1 MTAFN
6 NIFVIMKK
14 EFIRFFSDKRLF
26 FIAVLMP
33 GVMVYLIYTILGS
46 AMNDRDKIDSNYQYL
61 IYGEN
66 VPNVISELVN
76 SCNLDFQI
84 CYEDDTENLKNELT
98 NKEIDLLMIFPENFD
113 DEIEEYNV
121 TSQMPAPDVKLFY
134 NSSKTESYEVY
145 NMIVNILNSYEE
157 SISNKFNVN
166 KIYDD
171 ETRYDCSSE
180 EDMYGQV
187 LSLLMPM
194 LLMVFMFS
202 GCMQIAPES
211 IAGEKERGTI
221 ATILITPVMRYQLA
235 IGKVLAL
242 SCISLISGISSF
254 IGIIASLPNIIETH
268 STNIAE
274 LLTIK
279 DYCIMFAIMLSTVLV
294 IVSVMSILS
303 AYAKTVKEAT
313 AYLTPF
319 MLIIIGISMSG
330 NFINSSGNPNYLTYA
345 IPMLNSSQCFMGIFS
360 FDYSILP
367 VILTFTSNIIFAA
380 ILSVILS
387 KMFKS
392 EQIIFSR

>member
-1 MTAFN
+1 MTMFN
-6 NIFVIMKK
+6 NIFTIMKK
-14 EFIRFFSDKRLF
+14 EFVRFFSDKRLF

-33 GVMVYLIYTILGS
+33 GLMVYLIYTVLGF
-46 AMNDRDKIDSNYQYL
+46 AMKDTDKTDNNYQYL
-61 IYGEN
+61 IYGAN
-66 VPNVISELVN
+66 VPKTISSLIN
-76 SCNLDFQI
+76 SCGLDLQI
-84 CYEDDTENLKNELT
+84 CLNENIENLKNELT
-98 NKEIDLLMIFPENFD
+98 NKEIDLLMIFPENFEY
-113 DEIEEYNV
+113 EIEKYNA
-121 TSQMPAPDVKLFY
+121 TSQMPAPNVELFY
-134 NSSKTESYEVY
+134 NSSKTESYEIY

-157 SISNKFNVN
+157 SFSNKFDVN
-166 KIYDD
+166 KMYD
-171 ETRYDCSSE
+171 EKNRYDCSSE

-221 ATILITPVMRYQLA
+221 ATILITPIMRYQLA

-254 IGIIASLPNIIETH
+254 IGIIASLPNVIETH
-268 STNIAE
+268 STSIAG

-330 NFINSSGNPNYLTYA
+330 NFIDNADEPNYLTYA
-345 IPMLNSSQCFMGIFS
+345 IPMLNSSQCFTGIFS

-367 VILTFTSNIIFAA
+367 VIVTCISNILFAT
-380 ILSVILS
+380 ILSIILS